1 MYGWNPEG
9 RNKGMARFVLGRLAQ
24 AIPVLWAIATLTFFM
39 VRLAPGDPFSDE
51 KKIPAAIRAN
61 LDARYGFDQP
71 LWKQYWRYLGRVAV
85 GDLGPS
91 YKYVGRSVNEIIAVS
106 FPVSLEL
113 GLYALIIALIVGL
126 PAGLV
131 AALRRNSAW
140 DHIPMTLAMVG
151 ICMPTFVLGPVLALV
166 FGLRLGWFNSMGWS
180 QWGDRVLPSLTL
192 GLYYAAYIARLAR
205 GGMLEILSRD
215 FIRTAR
221 AKGLSEFAVVVRH
234 GMRGGLLPVV
244 SYLGPAFAGLITGSF
259 VVETIFFVP
268 GLGRYFVTAAF
279 NRDYSL
285 VMGTVLF
292 YAILI
297 VGLNL
302 AVDILQ
308 RVLDPRLRDDTC

>member
-1 MYGWNPEG
+1 M
-9 RNKGMARFVLGRLAQ
+9 RRFIIVRLLQ
-24 AIPVLWAIATLTFFM
+24 AIPVLWAIATITFFM

-51 KKIPAAIRAN
+51 KKIPEEVRAN
-61 LDARYGFDQP
+61 IDARYGFDQP
-71 LWKQYWRYLGRVAV
+71 LWRQYLRYLSHVVR

-91 YKYVGRSVNEIIAVS
+91 YKYVGRSVNEIIAEG

-113 GLYALIIALIVGL
+113 GLYALIIALLLGI
-126 PAGLV
+126 PAGLI
-131 AALRRNSAW
+131 AALKKNSAW
-140 DHIPMTLAMVG
+140 DHAPMAVAMAG

-166 FGLRLGWFNSMGWS
+166 FGLWLGWFNPMGWS
-180 QWGDRVLPSLTL
+180 QLGDRVLPALTL

-205 GGMLEILSRD
+205 GGMLEIVSQD

-221 AKGLSEFAVVVRH
+221 AKGLSEAAVICRH
-234 GMRGGLLPVV
+234 GLRGGLLPVV

-279 NRDYSL
+279 NRDYTL

-292 YAILI
+292 YAVLI
-297 VGLNL
+297 VILNL
-302 AVDILQ
+302 FVDLVQ
-308 RVLDPRLRDDTC
+308 LAMDPRLRDGRR